1 MTLDQLLRQASLTGG
16 LSRLETRILL
26 ATATGKSPEWLIA
39 HGLDEADDPC
49 LARFQ
54 ALIDRRV
61 SGEPIAYL
69 TGTREFYG
77 RPFKVSPAV
86 LIPRPDTE
94 VLVEFALAR
103 IAHTASPRIL
113 DLGTG
118 SGILAVTLALERPD
132 AAVTATDISLP
143 ALAAAKANAA
153 ALGATVSFLAGDW
166 WQAIDHADRRFDL
179 VVCNPPYIA
188 AADPHLLS
196 GDLRFEPRSA
206 LSAGP
211 RGDDAIRQV
220 LDPGPS
226 WLSETG
232 WLALEHGFEQAAF
245 VRDLMKQRG
254 FQQVGTEV
262 DLELRERVTAGRAA
276 PP

>member
-1 MTLDQLLRQASLTGG
+1 MTGG
-16 LSRLETRILL
+16 LSRLETRVLL
-26 ATATGKSPEWLIA
+26 ATATGKSLEWLVA

-61 SGEPIAYL
+61 RGEPIAYL

-220 LDPGPS
+220 LDPGPA

-232 WLALEHGFEQAAF
+232 WLALEHGFEQGAF